1 MRYGPLYLLDLCI
14 LAYQLHS
21 QTLIWPLDPYGE
33 QVKSFVKWEETSEEK
48 NYKKEIEAIIKKTR
62 NLNPNS
68 DAFKKQIAKQRKIE
82 GLIAALKRTHAEKFL
97 AGAKEFFKE
106 KMKSEPDASQRLR
119 GPVEYFGVTTD
130 GNTNHLST
138 IIYDYTRIDP
148 EKIGFSRQNVDLEG
162 LTIYDVPKEITNRIG
177 DVWMVSRKPCM
188 SPVSGLGSTGG
199 PYVEKLKSSKDP
211 KKPDRLFCLEGITG
225 RRMSIQGGSFGMLAF
240 ILARLRDAD
249 DPAQAP
255 GGGAKIYDLFVVFR
269 GSRSGNNPAEKAI
282 WGSEGS
288 PDWVTN
294 TATNKSKAGMG
305 KVAGGLPE
313 NLSTIDNRKGK
324 NLHIGF
330 GLAVAS
336 ICPAISA
343 AMKEVNKLGLAIGEV
358 HITGHSLGGALATT
372 LMRAIQ
378 HGDNKN
384 LDELKKKAA
393 ADKRD
398 GWSYIFSAA
407 WARNKDDFQE
417 TLGSGNLFPFK
428 FYVDGDA
435 VNTAFEKGGEA
446 YYYNSKGPNV
456 RDVAISLRLPYPS
469 DGNFINT
476 TDPHSPEAVRV
487 AVRPFN
493 LGTHTKEN
501 HSSWTCQPLGGLRQD
516 VNIIPR
522 FLPNA
527 KDLSNWLFVPSLE
540 QDHFA
545 SYCKILSKTL
555 FNDEDCADIDKYI
568 NDAVLE
574 AINLMTYDNPD
585 TFKAAQGDLH
595 NSENVKKLV
604 RRILYG
610 RGQDESET
618 EDKNDTVD
626 RSEANELITPEEIAL
641 RDFVIANLVLIA
653 VQNVGKTG
661 LGSGP
666 SPSPSPSPSTTAT
679 KPSSS
684 SIPQSPQLGSSKDKG
699 KK

>member
-1 MRYGPLYLLDLCI
+1 M
-14 LAYQLHS
+14 
-21 QTLIWPLDPYGE
+21 
-33 QVKSFVKWEETSEEK
+33 K
-48 NYKKEIEAIIKKTR
+48 
-62 NLNPNS
+62 
-68 DAFKKQIAKQRKIE
+68 
-82 GLIAALKRTHAEKFL
+82 KFL

-106 KMKSEPDASQRLR
+106 KINNEPDASQRLR
-119 GPVEYFGVTTD
+119 GPVEYFGVPKE

-211 KKPDRLFCLEGITG
+211 KKPDLLFCLEGITG
-225 RRMSIQGGSFGMLAF
+225 RRMSIQGGSYGMLAF

-249 DPAQAP
+249 DPAQAH

-269 GSRSGNNPAEKAI
+269 GSRSGNNPADKAI
-282 WGSEGS
+282 WGSTGS

-294 TATNKSKAGMG
+294 MATNKSKAAVG
-305 KVAGGLPE
+305 KVVGGLSKK
-313 NLSTIDNRKGK
+313 LSTIDNRDGQ
-324 NLHIGF
+324 NLHKGF
-330 GLAVAS
+330 ALAVDG
-336 ICPAISA
+336 ICSAIGA
-343 AMKEVNKLGLAIGEV
+343 AMKEVNKLGLTIGEV
-358 HITGHSLGGALATT
+358 HITGHSLGGALAIT

-384 LDELKKKAA
+384 LAELKKKAA
-393 ADKRD
+393 ADMRD
-398 GWSYIFSAA
+398 GWSHIFSAA
-407 WARNKDDFQE
+407 WARNKDDVKE

-428 FYVDGDA
+428 FYVAGDK
-435 VNTAFEKGGEA
+435 VNTSFEKGGEA
-446 YYYNSKGPNV
+446 YKANSKGSNL
-456 RDVAISLRLPYPS
+456 RDVAISLRLPHPS
-469 DGNFINT
+469 DGSFINT
-476 TDPHSPEAVRV
+476 TDPHSPAAVRV

-493 LGTHTKEN
+493 LGTHTKED
-501 HSSWTCQPLGGLRQD
+501 HSSWACRPLGGVRQD
-516 VNIIPR
+516 VNEIPKC
-522 FLPNA
+522 LPNA
-527 KDLSNWLFVPSLE
+527 KDLSNWSFVPRLE
-540 QDHFA
+540 QDHFV
-545 SYCKILSKTL
+545 SYCKILSETV
-555 FNDEDCADIDKYI
+555 FNDKDCADIENYI
-568 NDAVLE
+568 NDAVLD
-574 AINLMTYDNPD
+574 AISFMTYDNPD
-585 TFKAAQGDLH
+585 TFKTAQADLH
-595 NSENVKKLV
+595 KSDKVEKLV

-618 EDKNDTVD
+618 EDKSDTVD
-626 RSEANELITPEEIAL
+626 QSKANELETPEEKAL

-653 VQNVGKTG
+653 VHDVLESG